1 MMTYGDLRIGQDV
14 INPETSE
21 EARIT
26 ALGNGLVEITMT
38 GGPGEPVGERT
49 LSPNVL
55 CQDWT
60 VDRGQSPEGYGPH
73 ACDAPRVGE

>member
-1 MMTYGDLRIGQDV
+1 MMTYGDLRINQDV
-14 INPETSE
+14 LNPETGE

-49 LSPNVL
+49 LSPEIL
-55 CQDWT
+55 TQDWT
-60 VDRGQSPEGYGPH
+60 VDRGQSSEGYGPY

>member
-1 MMTYGDLRIGQDV
+1 MMTYGDLLINQE
-14 INPETSE
+14 IFNPETNE

-26 ALGNGLVEITMT
+26 ALGNGLVEITMS

-49 LSPNVL
+49 LSPEIL

-60 VDRGQSPEGYGPH
+60 VDRGQTREGYGSY
-73 ACDAPRVGE
+73 ACDAPRTGE